1 MKRILTG
8 LKPSGELTLGSL
20 IGCINQMVKLQD
32 EYDSFMFVPD
42 MHAITVKQDPKMLR
56 ERIRKN
62 VALYLA
68 CGVDPDKNTIY
79 LQSENLYHANLSW
92 VLECTTYMG
101 EASRMTQYKDKSSKG
116 ENVTVGLFT
125 YPILMAADILLYDAD
140 YVPVGIDQKQHVE
153 LARDIALRFNKTY
166 GDTFKMP
173 EPMMSEVGVKIM
185 DLQEPTK
192 KMSKS
197 DETYKGVILLLDDEK
212 TIRKKIMSAV
222 TDSDNKIYY
231 DKDNKPGVSNLLTIY
246 SYLKNISIEENKDI
260 KYLNDYD
267 IIKIVY
273 VTPYDYYR
281 SDLIE
286 STLENVN
293 DRDKENIIN
302 LLNIFDPD
310 VVDFKLVKKF
320 NTGRSYIYID
330 HNVYGTTPLFS
341 FGDSIKKIF
350 TLATAMISA
359 KGGILLVDEIE
370 SAIHKNHIN
379 KVFNSIIK
387 ICKEYKVQL
396 ICTTHSL
403 EAIDGIILSLGN
415 QIDLLSCFRIEVYN
429 NKTYYTKFSGD
440 RLKDIRNLLGQD
452 VR

>member
-1 MKRILTG
+1 MRKRCNMKRILTG

-20 IGCINQMVKLQD
+20 IGCINQMVKLQE

-246 SYLKNISIEENKDI
+246 SSLKNISIEEAEDYFKDYNYGNFKKEVADLVVSVLSNI
-260 KYLNDYD
+260 QTKYN
-267 IIKIVY
+267 
-273 VTPYDYYR
+273 
-281 SDLIE
+281 E
-286 STLENVN
+286 
-293 DRDKENIIN
+293 IIN
-302 LLNIFDPD
+302 GTMLDDILDKGRKKTCEIAKEKTLD
-310 VVDFKLVKKF
+310 VFRKVGL
-320 NTGRSYIYID
+320 GR
-330 HNVYGTTPLFS
+330 N
-341 FGDSIKKIF
+341 
-350 TLATAMISA
+350 
-359 KGGILLVDEIE
+359 
-370 SAIHKNHIN
+370 
-379 KVFNSIIK
+379 
-387 ICKEYKVQL
+387 
-396 ICTTHSL
+396 
-403 EAIDGIILSLGN
+403 
-415 QIDLLSCFRIEVYN
+415 
-429 NKTYYTKFSGD
+429 
-440 RLKDIRNLLGQD
+440 
-452 VR
+452 

>member
-101 EASRMTQYKDKSSKG
+101 EASRMIQYKDKSSKG

-125 YPILMAADILLYDAD
+125 YPILMTADILLYDAD

-246 SYLKNISIEENKDI
+246 SSLKNISIEEAEDYFKDYNYGNFKKEVADLVVSVLSNI
-260 KYLNDYD
+260 QTKYN
-267 IIKIVY
+267 
-273 VTPYDYYR
+273 
-281 SDLIE
+281 E
-286 STLENVN
+286 
-293 DRDKENIIN
+293 IIN
-302 LLNIFDPD
+302 GTMLDDILDKGREKTCEIAKEKTLD
-310 VVDFKLVKKF
+310 VFRKVGL
-320 NTGRSYIYID
+320 GR
-330 HNVYGTTPLFS
+330 N
-341 FGDSIKKIF
+341 
-350 TLATAMISA
+350 
-359 KGGILLVDEIE
+359 
-370 SAIHKNHIN
+370 
-379 KVFNSIIK
+379 
-387 ICKEYKVQL
+387 
-396 ICTTHSL
+396 
-403 EAIDGIILSLGN
+403 
-415 QIDLLSCFRIEVYN
+415 
-429 NKTYYTKFSGD
+429 
-440 RLKDIRNLLGQD
+440 
-452 VR
+452 

>member
-20 IGCINQMVKLQD
+20 IGCINQMVKLQE

-92 VLECTTYMG
+92 VLECTTYLG

-246 SYLKNISIEENKDI
+246 SSLKNISIEEAEDYFKDYNYGNFKKEVADLVVSVLSNI
-260 KYLNDYD
+260 QTKYN
-267 IIKIVY
+267 
-273 VTPYDYYR
+273 
-281 SDLIE
+281 E
-286 STLENVN
+286 
-293 DRDKENIIN
+293 IIN
-302 LLNIFDPD
+302 GTILDDILDKGREKTCEIAKEKTLD
-310 VVDFKLVKKF
+310 VFRKVGL
-320 NTGRSYIYID
+320 GR
-330 HNVYGTTPLFS
+330 N
-341 FGDSIKKIF
+341 
-350 TLATAMISA
+350 
-359 KGGILLVDEIE
+359 
-370 SAIHKNHIN
+370 
-379 KVFNSIIK
+379 
-387 ICKEYKVQL
+387 
-396 ICTTHSL
+396 
-403 EAIDGIILSLGN
+403 
-415 QIDLLSCFRIEVYN
+415 
-429 NKTYYTKFSGD
+429 
-440 RLKDIRNLLGQD
+440 
-452 VR
+452 

>member
-231 DKDNKPGVSNLLTIY
+231 DKDNKHGVSNLLTIY
-246 SYLKNISIEENKDI
+246 SSLKNISIEEAENYFKDYNYGNFKKEVADLVVSVLSNI
-260 KYLNDYD
+260 QTKYN
-267 IIKIVY
+267 
-273 VTPYDYYR
+273 
-281 SDLIE
+281 E
-286 STLENVN
+286 
-293 DRDKENIIN
+293 IIN
-302 LLNIFDPD
+302 GTMLDDILDEGREKTCEIAKEKTLD
-310 VVDFKLVKKF
+310 VFRKVGL
-320 NTGRSYIYID
+320 GR
-330 HNVYGTTPLFS
+330 N
-341 FGDSIKKIF
+341 
-350 TLATAMISA
+350 
-359 KGGILLVDEIE
+359 
-370 SAIHKNHIN
+370 
-379 KVFNSIIK
+379 
-387 ICKEYKVQL
+387 
-396 ICTTHSL
+396 
-403 EAIDGIILSLGN
+403 
-415 QIDLLSCFRIEVYN
+415 
-429 NKTYYTKFSGD
+429 
-440 RLKDIRNLLGQD
+440 
-452 VR
+452 

>member
-246 SYLKNISIEENKDI
+246 SSLKNISIEEAENYFKDDNYGNFKKEVADLVVSVLSNI
-260 KYLNDYD
+260 QTKYN
-267 IIKIVY
+267 
-273 VTPYDYYR
+273 
-281 SDLIE
+281 E
-286 STLENVN
+286 
-293 DRDKENIIN
+293 IIN
-302 LLNIFDPD
+302 GTMLDDILDEGREKTCEIAKEKTLD
-310 VVDFKLVKKF
+310 VFRKVGL
-320 NTGRSYIYID
+320 GR
-330 HNVYGTTPLFS
+330 N
-341 FGDSIKKIF
+341 
-350 TLATAMISA
+350 
-359 KGGILLVDEIE
+359 
-370 SAIHKNHIN
+370 
-379 KVFNSIIK
+379 
-387 ICKEYKVQL
+387 
-396 ICTTHSL
+396 
-403 EAIDGIILSLGN
+403 
-415 QIDLLSCFRIEVYN
+415 
-429 NKTYYTKFSGD
+429 
-440 RLKDIRNLLGQD
+440 
-452 VR
+452 

>member
-20 IGCINQMVKLQD
+20 IGCINQMVKLQE

-173 EPMMSEVGVKIM
+173 EPMMSDVGVKIM

-246 SYLKNISIEENKDI
+246 SSLKNISIEEAEDYFKDYNYGNFKKEVADLVASVLSNI
-260 KYLNDYD
+260 QTKYN
-267 IIKIVY
+267 
-273 VTPYDYYR
+273 
-281 SDLIE
+281 E
-286 STLENVN
+286 
-293 DRDKENIIN
+293 IIN
-302 LLNIFDPD
+302 GTMLDDILDKGRKKTCEIAKEKTLD
-310 VVDFKLVKKF
+310 VFRKVGL
-320 NTGRSYIYID
+320 GR
-330 HNVYGTTPLFS
+330 N
-341 FGDSIKKIF
+341 
-350 TLATAMISA
+350 
-359 KGGILLVDEIE
+359 
-370 SAIHKNHIN
+370 
-379 KVFNSIIK
+379 
-387 ICKEYKVQL
+387 
-396 ICTTHSL
+396 
-403 EAIDGIILSLGN
+403 
-415 QIDLLSCFRIEVYN
+415 
-429 NKTYYTKFSGD
+429 
-440 RLKDIRNLLGQD
+440 
-452 VR
+452 

>member
-42 MHAITVKQDPKMLR
+42 MHAITVKQDPKMLK

-246 SYLKNISIEENKDI
+246 SSLKNISIEEAENYFKDYNYGNFKKEVADLVVSVLSNI
-260 KYLNDYD
+260 QTKYN
-267 IIKIVY
+267 
-273 VTPYDYYR
+273 
-281 SDLIE
+281 E
-286 STLENVN
+286 
-293 DRDKENIIN
+293 IIN
-302 LLNIFDPD
+302 GTMLDDILDEGREKTCEIAKEKTLD
-310 VVDFKLVKKF
+310 VFRKVGL
-320 NTGRSYIYID
+320 GR
-330 HNVYGTTPLFS
+330 N
-341 FGDSIKKIF
+341 
-350 TLATAMISA
+350 
-359 KGGILLVDEIE
+359 
-370 SAIHKNHIN
+370 
-379 KVFNSIIK
+379 
-387 ICKEYKVQL
+387 
-396 ICTTHSL
+396 
-403 EAIDGIILSLGN
+403 
-415 QIDLLSCFRIEVYN
+415 
-429 NKTYYTKFSGD
+429 
-440 RLKDIRNLLGQD
+440 
-452 VR
+452 

>member
-20 IGCINQMVKLQD
+20 IGCINQMVKLQE

-173 EPMMSEVGVKIM
+173 EPMMSDVGVKIM

-222 TDSDNKIYY
+222 IDSDNKIYY

-246 SYLKNISIEENKDI
+246 SSLKNISIEEAEDYFKDYNYGNFKKEVADLVVSVLSNI
-260 KYLNDYD
+260 QTKYN
-267 IIKIVY
+267 
-273 VTPYDYYR
+273 
-281 SDLIE
+281 E
-286 STLENVN
+286 
-293 DRDKENIIN
+293 IIN
-302 LLNIFDPD
+302 GTMLDDILDKGRKKTCEIAKEKTLD
-310 VVDFKLVKKF
+310 VFRKVGL
-320 NTGRSYIYID
+320 GR
-330 HNVYGTTPLFS
+330 N
-341 FGDSIKKIF
+341 
-350 TLATAMISA
+350 
-359 KGGILLVDEIE
+359 
-370 SAIHKNHIN
+370 
-379 KVFNSIIK
+379 
-387 ICKEYKVQL
+387 
-396 ICTTHSL
+396 
-403 EAIDGIILSLGN
+403 
-415 QIDLLSCFRIEVYN
+415 
-429 NKTYYTKFSGD
+429 
-440 RLKDIRNLLGQD
+440 
-452 VR
+452 

>member
-246 SYLKNISIEENKDI
+246 SSLKNISIEEAEDYFKDYNYGKLKKEVADLVVSVLSNI
-260 KYLNDYD
+260 QTKYN
-267 IIKIVY
+267 
-273 VTPYDYYR
+273 
-281 SDLIE
+281 E
-286 STLENVN
+286 
-293 DRDKENIIN
+293 IIN
-302 LLNIFDPD
+302 GTMLDDILDEGREKTCEIAKEKTLD
-310 VVDFKLVKKF
+310 VFRKVGL
-320 NTGRSYIYID
+320 GR
-330 HNVYGTTPLFS
+330 N
-341 FGDSIKKIF
+341 
-350 TLATAMISA
+350 
-359 KGGILLVDEIE
+359 
-370 SAIHKNHIN
+370 
-379 KVFNSIIK
+379 
-387 ICKEYKVQL
+387 
-396 ICTTHSL
+396 
-403 EAIDGIILSLGN
+403 
-415 QIDLLSCFRIEVYN
+415 
-429 NKTYYTKFSGD
+429 
-440 RLKDIRNLLGQD
+440 
-452 VR
+452 